1 MQVPIATRRFVF
13 IPMDLQDLSVGLLQV
28 PNKQWGINTGGAVRT
43 STLPIPF
50 TNVFLA
56 VASTSSEWC
65 CPGCSATNTTV
76 TTRAYQSNRPDVAQP
91 NDVNWIIIGCQPQW
105 GYQTVHGT
113 NPVTY
118 DLPIP
123 FEEAPFTVAISTG
136 NSGNHAS
143 CGGFTKTT
151 IVLRAGTTAGVWDTV
166 GFFIIGCQLQWGEN
180 VGGGGQTVSLPIS
193 FEVAFTAVV
202 SADSS
207 WCNASCH
214 ITTTTITTMN
224 YQSNKPDIA
233 QLGPVQ
239 WLAIGIQP
247 QWGNLWAGY
256 TEVLNWY
263 FPLTTSQVYAVC
275 LTKHTK
281 NISSG
286 HNWEPARIEEW
297 NNSYARIHPDGD
309 LGYSVIA
316 ICKAQ
321 QQWGFS
327 VTLSFESQ
335 LYYQHYPISF
345 TVGPF
350 TNILTTVSDEVN
362 GVVYAPTTVNWYKD
376 KFGIV
381 CDYYSNGAYV
391 KPTSVTFISLGI

>member
-1 MQVPIATRRFVF
+1 MEQEISGLKVCRQLLLLQTLIQIRPQVVIFT
-13 IPMDLQDLSVGLLQV
+13 GLLQRC
-28 PNKQWGINTGGAVRT
+28 K
-43 STLPIPF
+43 
-50 TNVFLA
+50 
-56 VASTSSEWC
+56 
-65 CPGCSATNTTV
+65 
-76 TTRAYQSNRPDVAQP
+76 
-91 NDVNWIIIGCQPQW
+91 QW

-166 GFFIIGCQLQWGEN
+166 GFFIIGCQL
-180 VGGGGQTVSLPIS
+180 
-193 FEVAFTAVV
+193 
-202 SADSS
+202 
-207 WCNASCH
+207 
-214 ITTTTITTMN
+214 
-224 YQSNKPDIA
+224 
-233 QLGPVQ
+233 
-239 WLAIGIQP
+239 

-321 QQWGFS
+321 QQWGINTGGAVRTS
-327 VTLSFESQ
+327 TL
-335 LYYQHYPISF
+335 PI
-345 TVGPF
+345 PF
-350 TNILTTVSDEVN
+350 TNVFLAVASTSSEWCCPGCSATNTTV
-362 GVVYAPTTVNWYKD
+362 TTRAYQSNRPDVAQPNDVNWIIIGCQPQWRNNPGLWAIP
-376 KFGIV
+376 FTEFVAGGITMTRTGSQSSGTWYG
-381 CDYYSNGAYV
+381 DSG
-391 KPTSVTFISLGI
+391 TISLTGYTASCATNESWVSSISGSAIAVGL

>member
-1 MQVPIATRRFVF
+1 MNIGA
-13 IPMDLQDLSVGLLQV
+13 S
-28 PNKQWGINTGGAVRT
+28 GGG
-43 STLPIPF
+43 SGKY
-50 TNVFLA
+50 
-56 VASTSSEWC
+56 WC
-65 CPGCSATNTTV
+65 AFG
-76 TTRAYQSNRPDVAQP
+76 VAQ
-91 NDVNWIIIGCQPQW
+91 QQW

-166 GFFIIGCQLQWGEN
+166 GFFIIGCQL
-180 VGGGGQTVSLPIS
+180 
-193 FEVAFTAVV
+193 
-202 SADSS
+202 
-207 WCNASCH
+207 
-214 ITTTTITTMN
+214 
-224 YQSNKPDIA
+224 
-233 QLGPVQ
+233 
-239 WLAIGIQP
+239 

-321 QQWGFS
+321 QQWGYSTGGSGAWALKFNG
-327 VTLSFESQ
+327 VYTAVVVGAPGFPAREFCGFTFDYTLTGW
-335 LYYQHYPISF
+335 SF
-345 TVGPF
+345 TAGYNSP
-350 TNILTTVSDEVN
+350 VS
-362 GVVYAPTTVNWYKD
+362 YIRPTTT
-376 KFGIV
+376 
-381 CDYYSNGAYV
+381 A
-391 KPTSVTFISLGI
+391 ISLGY